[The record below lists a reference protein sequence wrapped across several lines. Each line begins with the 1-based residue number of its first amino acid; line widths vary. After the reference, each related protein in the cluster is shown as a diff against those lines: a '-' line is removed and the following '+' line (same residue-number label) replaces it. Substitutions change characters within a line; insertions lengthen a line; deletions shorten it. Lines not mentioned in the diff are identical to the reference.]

1 MPAILISG
9 KYPTIDGSGHLVSP
23 SDPSKLPVEESPSDC
38 CPFHTDH
45 IIDRLKRDNLA
56 QEHGRA
62 VYSVTRE
69 DESMR
74 EALKVFHAVRADY
87 RTADYGASFNWDEV
101 AAEYKRQLANFSHLP
116 SRASDAEEPTDWF
129 AVAFRSKRRTDC
141 DNVDL
146 FDADRKA
153 YEEAFY
159 GTNKSL
165 LMYWYSDVDDEQNCL
180 ATCVWT
186 SRDIARSINSLP
198 HHREAARLAAGSY
211 VHYKVGCCR
220 IRWTGETLRV
230 SSW

>member
-1 MPAILISG
+1 MPDILISG
-9 KYPTIDGSGHLVSP
+9 KYPTIDGAGHIVSP
-23 SDPSKLPVEESPSDC
+23 SDPNKIHTDDSPSDC

-45 IIDRLKRDNLA
+45 KIDRLKRANLA
-56 QEHGRA
+56 NEQERA
-62 VYSVTRE
+62 VYSPTRE

-74 EALKVFHAVRADY
+74 EALKLFRAVRDDY
-87 RTADYGASFNWDEV
+87 RTADYGESFNWSEI
-101 AAEYKRQLANFSHLP
+101 AAEYKRQLQKHGNLP
-116 SRASDAEEPTDWF
+116 SRELESENVDWF

-141 DNVDL
+141 DSVDL

-211 VHYKVGCCR
+211 VHYNVGSCR
-220 IRWTGETLRV
+220 IRWTDDTFRV
-230 SSW
+230 SAW

>member
-1 MPAILISG
+1 MPEILISG
-9 KYPTIDGSGHLVSP
+9 KYPTIDESGHIVSP
-23 SDPSKLPVEESPSDC
+23 NDPHKLPTDESPSEC

-45 IIDRLKRDNLA
+45 AIDQLKRRNLA
-56 QEHGRA
+56 RDQGRE

-74 EALKVFHAVRADY
+74 EALKQFRAVRDDY
-87 RTADYGASFNWDEV
+87 RTADYGKSFNWAEI
-101 AAEYKRQLANFSHLP
+101 ATEYKRQLSNFDHLP
-116 SRASDAEEPTDWF
+116 SRETEDVPIDWF

-165 LMYWYSDVDDEQNCL
+165 LMYWYSDLDDEQNCL
-180 ATCVWT
+180 ATCIWT
-186 SRDIARSINSLP
+186 SRDIARSVNSLP
-198 HHREAARLAAGSY
+198 HHHEAARLSAGSY
-211 VHYKVGCCR
+211 VHYNVGRCR
-220 IRWTGETLRV
+220 IQWVDDTFRV